1 MASATSSSIG
11 ITGTSGQQSTVGGDA
26 YSKMGTQEFLKL
38 LVTELSNQDPTSPT
52 DTSAILSQIS
62 QIREI
67 QSTDSLTKT
76 LESVLFGQ
84 NFTTA
89 NWLMGRNIIGLSTD
103 GQFVTGV
110 VDRVT
115 LTDMEVRA
123 HIGDSTIN
131 LKNIVEVLP
140 TEEATK
146 GTEEGDDTSEDEV
159 DAAALEQLLNELL
172 AAAEEAEAAEA
183 AAGAE
188 EDAAA

>member
-67 QSTDSLTKT
+67 QSTDTLTTT

-103 GQFVTGV
+103 GEYITGV

-140 TEEATK
+140 TEEAATEQ
-146 GTEEGDDTSEDEV
+146 TEEGEEEDV
-159 DAAALEQLLNELL
+159 DAAALEELLNELL
-172 AAAEEAEAAEA
+172 AAAEEAAA
-183 AAGAE
+183 AE

>member
-1 MASATSSSIG
+1 MASATTSSIG
-11 ITGTSGQQSTVGGDA
+11 ITGTSGQQTTVGGDA
-26 YSKMGTQEFLKL
+26 YSKMGTEEFLKL

-52 DTSAILSQIS
+52 DTSAILSQLS

-67 QSTDSLTKT
+67 QSTDSLTTT

-103 GQFVTGV
+103 GEYVTGV

-115 LTDMEVRA
+115 LTDMAVQA
-123 HIGDSTIN
+123 HIGDSTID

-140 TEEATK
+140 TEAASDETA
-146 GTEEGDDTSEDEV
+146 EEGEEDTADA
-159 DAAALEQLLNELL
+159 DAAALEEMLNELL
-172 AAAEEAEAAEA
+172 AAAAEAEAA
-183 AAGAE
+183 AAGTE
-188 EDAAA
+188 EDTAE